1 MSLLKTMRSLQ
12 TSAHSSAALPLT
24 EPARPKHLSPRR
36 RDMRR
41 SSTLLSPP
49 LSGAAIS
56 VRALWGAVATGGL
69 SHMGDAGFPCFASSF
84 FWLPLRRQQ
93 TAMQSVLNK
102 PAKSIAADM
111 DIFLH

>member
-41 SSTLLSPP
+41 SSTLLSPS

-56 VRALWGAVATGGL
+56 VRALWGAVATGGFL
-69 SHMGDAGFPCFASSF
+69 T
-84 FWLPLRRQQ
+84 W
-93 TAMQSVLNK
+93 AMQAFHASHRPFFGYRVVPWREYLGE
-102 PAKSIAADM
+102 AA
-111 DIFLH
+111 